1 MATIRK
7 ILIANRGEIVLRIIR
22 TVKEMGR
29 EAVAVYETPDQN
41 ALYLRHVKEAVL
53 LGDGPR
59 KDYLNI
65 EKMIRAACVTGADAI
80 HPGYGFLAENADFA
94 AACERENIIFIGPP
108 PKVIADMGN
117 KVMARQAVA
126 RTGIP
131 TIPGTTKLSPGDTG
145 IEEAIQFAGE
155 QGYPVMLKALA
166 GGGGRGIRKVSDEDE
181 LRAAVPVA
189 RLEALSAFNDET
201 LYAEKCISP
210 AKHVEVQILADRHGG
225 VIHLGTRDCSI
236 QRRNQKLLEVA
247 PADLPQNVLG
257 KIHDAAIR
265 AAMAVGY
272 ENAGTV
278 EFLIDPGTNE
288 FWFLEVNTRLQV
300 EHTVTEMLTGVD
312 IVRQQILIAEG
323 KPLELHQENRRL
335 QGRAI
340 EVRVNAE
347 DPKNRFMP
355 EGGKTIEQY
364 RQPGGPGVRLDEL
377 IYQGYHIP
385 KEYDSLLAKIT
396 VRGYEWKQ
404 TVERLKRALQDFV
417 ITGPRTTIPLYL
429 SICNEPDFI
438 EGRFDTSYIGTHPRI
453 FDFTEPEPGYVSIDP
468 VPAVVADLR
477 EEKVPLLKEKEPEKS
492 VAVSLE
498 REKLK
503 SSLTLPEIES
513 LARIGDIRSPISG
526 TINQIYVEV
535 GDVVEDGDILLLM
548 EAMKMHTQLVSE
560 INGTVA
566 EIYAQE
572 SRSVDF
578 GEPLLKIRV
587 DET

>member
-7 ILIANRGEIVLRIIR
+7 ILIANRGEIVLRVIR
-22 TVKEMGR
+22 TIKEMER

-53 LGDGPR
+53 LGEGPR

-65 EKMIRAACVTGADAI
+65 EKMIRAACMTGADAI

-94 AACERENIIFIGPP
+94 AACEREKIIFIGPP

-131 TIPGTTKLSPGDTG
+131 TIPGTTKLSPGNTG
-145 IEEAIQFAGE
+145 IEEAIEFARE
-155 QGYPVMLKALA
+155 TGYPIMLKALA
-166 GGGGRGIRKVSDEDE
+166 GGGGRGIRKVSNEEE
-181 LRAAVPVA
+181 LRMDMPVA
-189 RLEALSAFNDET
+189 RLEALSAFNDES

-247 PADLPQNVLG
+247 PADLPPHVVET
-257 KIHDAAIR
+257 IHEAAIR
-265 AAMAVGY
+265 VARAVGY
-272 ENAGTV
+272 ESAGTV
-278 EFLIDPGTNE
+278 EFLVHPKTNE

-300 EHTVTEMLTGVD
+300 EHTVTEILTGVD

-323 KPLELHQENRRL
+323 NPLELHQENRRL
-335 QGRAI
+335 QGLAI

-364 RQPGGPGVRLDEL
+364 RQPGGPGVRLDEF

-396 VRGYEWKQ
+396 VRGYQWKQ
-404 TVERLKRALQDFV
+404 TVERLKRALQDFL

-429 SICNEPDFI
+429 SICSEPDFI
-438 EGRFDTSYIGTHPRI
+438 AGRYDTSYIATHPQI
-453 FDFTEPEPGYVSIDP
+453 FDYKEPEPGYVSLDES
-468 VPAVVADLR
+468 PAVIDLR
-477 EEKVPLLKEKEPEKS
+477 DGKIPLEKKKESEKS

-503 SSLTLPEIES
+503 STLTLPEIES

-526 TINQIYVEV
+526 TINQIYVDV

-548 EAMKMHTQLVSE
+548 EAMKMHTNLVSE
-560 INGTVA
+560 IDGTIA

-572 SRSVDF
+572 GQSVDF
-578 GEPLLKIRV
+578 GAPLLKIRL
-587 DET
+587 EGS

>member
-1 MATIRK
+1 MAKIRK
-7 ILIANRGEIVLRIIR
+7 ILIANRGEIVLRIVR

-29 EAVAVYETPDQN
+29 EAVVVYETPDRN
-41 ALYLRHVKEAVL
+41 ALYLRHVREAVL

-65 EKMIRAACVTGADAI
+65 EKMIRAACMTGADAI

-94 AACERENIIFIGPP
+94 AACEREKIIFIGPS

-117 KVMARQAVA
+117 KVMARQAIA

-131 TIPGTTKLSPGDTG
+131 TIPGTTKLSPGNTG
-145 IEEAIQFAGE
+145 IEEAAEFAAE
-155 QGYPVMLKALA
+155 HGYPVMLKALA
-166 GGGGRGIRKVSDEDE
+166 GGGGRGIRKVSNEDE
-181 LRAAVPVA
+181 LQTAMPIA
-189 RLEALSAFNDET
+189 RLEALSAFNDES

-210 AKHVEVQILADRHGG
+210 AKHIEVQILADKHGN
-225 VIHLGTRDCSI
+225 VLHLGTRDCSI

-247 PADLPQNVLG
+247 PADLPTPVIESIQE
-257 KIHDAAIR
+257 AAVR
-265 AAMAVGY
+265 AARAVSY
-272 ENAGTV
+272 ENAGTF
-278 EFLIDPGTNE
+278 EFLVHPDTHE

-323 KPLELHQENRRL
+323 APLELKQENRRL
-335 QGRAI
+335 QGQAI
-340 EVRVNAE
+340 EVRINAE
-347 DPKNRFMP
+347 DPRNRFMP
-355 EGGKTIEQY
+355 EGGKTIERYQ
-364 RQPGGPGVRLDEL
+364 QPGGPGVRLDEF

-404 TVERLKRALQDFV
+404 TVERLKRALEDFLIV
-417 ITGPRTTIPLYL
+417 GPWTTIPLYI
-429 SICNEPDFI
+429 SICDEPDFVKS
-438 EGRFDTSYIGTHPRI
+438 RFDTSYIEKHPQV
-453 FDFTEPEPGYVSIDP
+453 FDYEEPVPGYAPTDQTPKVT
-468 VPAVVADLR
+468 DLR
-477 EEKVPLLKEKEPEKS
+477 EEKVPLEKETKPEKS

-498 REKLK
+498 REKLR

-513 LARIGDIRSPISG
+513 LGRIGDIRSPISG

-535 GDVVEDGDILLLM
+535 GDYVEDGDILLIM
-548 EAMKMHTQLVSE
+548 EAMKMHTHIVVE
-560 INGTVA
+560 VNGTIG

-572 SRSVDF
+572 GRSVEF
-578 GEPLLKIRV
+578 GEPLFKIRV
-587 DET
+587 DGE

>member
-1 MATIRK
+1 MAIIRK

-22 TVKEMGR
+22 TIKEMGR

-41 ALYLRHVKEAVL
+41 ALYLRHVREAVL

-94 AACERENIIFIGPP
+94 AACEREKITFIGPP

-117 KVMARQAVA
+117 KVMARQSVA

-145 IEEAIQFAGE
+145 IEEAIHFACE
-155 QGYPVMLKALA
+155 HGYPIMLKALA
-166 GGGGRGIRKVSDEDE
+166 GGGGRGIRKVSDEEE
-181 LRAAVPVA
+181 LRTAMPVA
-189 RLEALSAFNDET
+189 RLEALSAFNDES

-210 AKHVEVQILADRHGG
+210 ARHVEVQILADRHGN

-247 PADLPQNVLG
+247 PAGLPADVLEA
-257 KIHDAAIR
+257 IHDAAIR
-265 AAMAVGY
+265 AARAVGY

-278 EFLIDPGTNE
+278 EFLIHPETKE

-300 EHTVTEMLTGVD
+300 EHTVTEILTGVD

-323 KPLELHQENRRL
+323 NPLKLKQENRRL

-340 EVRVNAE
+340 EVRINAE

-364 RQPGGPGVRLDEL
+364 RQPGGPGVRLDEF

-429 SICNEPDFI
+429 AICSEPDFI
-438 EGRFDTSYIGTHPRI
+438 EGRFDTSYIGNHPQV
-453 FDFTEPEPGYVSIDP
+453 FDYNEPEPGYVSIDP
-468 VPAVVADLR
+468 APAVTDLR
-477 EEKVPLLKEKEPEKS
+477 EEKVPLQKEKEPEKS

-498 REKLK
+498 REKLR
-503 SSLTLPEIES
+503 STLTLPEIES

-526 TINQIYVEV
+526 TINQIYVDV

-548 EAMKMHTQLVSE
+548 EAMKMHTHLVSE
-560 INGTVA
+560 INGTIA

-572 SRSVDF
+572 GRSVDF
-578 GEPLLKIRV
+578 GEPLLKVRV
-587 DET
+587 EEA